1 MKSVDVIQYKED
13 IQKITLKIA
22 EEAILHVQ
30 INEMGYDVIISP
42 SEIKEFVYGNLL
54 SEGFIKNIEDVSSY
68 YEKRKKDLINVRL
81 KLKTFEPSFLRKNYN
96 IVWTECG
103 SVPEIQKR
111 MGERLRPIKHGFDLK
126 AKGILGIQKMM
137 RDQINKLEKTG
148 GVHFSA
154 LFDKE
159 LEMKHFSFD
168 VGRHNAVDK
177 VIGKNLL
184 TEEEFGDKVLF
195 TTGRISSD
203 IVVKCLRARIPVVI
217 SKNSPL
223 YTAIT
228 LARKYNVCLI
238 GYLRGKKFE
247 IFSGE
252 DVVVGK

>member
-1 MKSVDVIQYKED
+1 MKNVDVIQYKD
-13 IQKITLKIA
+13 DMHPTTLKIA
-22 EEAILHVQ
+22 EEAILHVE
-30 INEMGYDVIISP
+30 INEMGFDVIFSP
-42 SEIKEFVYGNLL
+42 YEVKEFVYGNLL
-54 SEGFIKNIEDVSSY
+54 SEGFIKDIKDVSSY
-68 YEKRKKDLINVRL
+68 YEKRKKDLINVIL

-111 MGERLRPIKHGFDLK
+111 KGERLRSIKQEFELK
-126 AKGILGIQKMM
+126 AKDIIDIQKKM
-137 RDQINKLEKTG
+137 RGEINKLEKTG
-148 GVHFSA
+148 GVHFSV
-154 LFDKE
+154 LFDKHLE
-159 LEMKHFSFD
+159 LKQFAFD

-184 TEEEFGDKVLF
+184 ANEEFKDKVLF

-203 IVVKCLRARIPVVI
+203 IVVKCLRAQIPIVI

-228 LARKYNVCLI
+228 LARKYNICLI

-252 DVVVGK
+252 KVVIGE